1 MKYGNVAGIDKRIS
15 RVLQGTVYFS
25 PERQD
30 EAFAVF
36 DAAFESG
43 CNSYD
48 TAHGYGK
55 GACEKVLGQWIKA
68 RGVREEV
75 VILDKGAHPYDG
87 KVRVTPEDITS
98 DITDSLQRL
107 EVDFIDLYILH
118 RDDETKPVG
127 PIVEVLNE
135 HHKAG
140 RIHAFGGS
148 NWRWERIQ
156 EANEYAAAHGLVPF
170 AASSPQY
177 SLAEMVQPAWDGCIG
192 IGGEGGRAARDWY
205 QQNQM
210 PLFTWSSLAGGFM
223 TGKFRRDNLNSF
235 SEYFDTTTMKA
246 YCYEDNFR
254 RLDRAEQLAQ
264 EKGVSITELA
274 LAYILNQPLNV
285 FAITGSRLPQEFK
298 ANVAGVD
305 LELSPAELAWL
316 DLQTEELVS

>member
-43 CNSYD
+43 CNAYD

-55 GACEKVLGQWIKA
+55 GACEIVLGQWIKA
-68 RGVREEV
+68 RGVRDEV

-148 NWRWERIQ
+148 NWRCERIQ
-156 EANEYAAAHGLVPF
+156 EASEYAAAHGLVPF

-192 IGGEGGRAARDWY
+192 IGGEGGKAARDWY

-223 TGKFRRDNLNSF
+223 TGKFRRDNIDSF
-235 SEYFDTTTMKA
+235 SEYFETTTIKA
-246 YCYEDNFR
+246 YAYEDNFR

-285 FAITGSRLPQEFK
+285 FAITGSRLPEEFK

-305 LELSPAELAWL
+305 IELSPAELAWL